1 MLASGW
7 NLVRE
12 TLYELD
18 EANWDDRLIKA
29 QLRDEEEIRSRFL
42 VLVDIVNALVDVGQ
56 ANFAILTT
64 TTRECDRI
72 VRHSCFYLI

>member
-12 TLYELD
+12 TLYELH

-29 QLRDEEEIRSRFL
+29 QLRDEEAIRSRFL
-42 VLVDIVNALVDVGQ
+42 VLVDIVDVLADVGQ
-56 ANFAILTT
+56 ANFALLAT
-64 TTRECDRI
+64 TTRECCYEI
-72 VRHSCFYLI
+72 HCP